1 MDSISGLN
9 SLQNYQAELA
19 KASGFNQD
27 DFAAHK
33 TSFSNYLGQALN
45 GLNDN
50 LNTMDQATTGIITG
64 KNNDLGTAMVKM
76 TEAQLSVQTAVQ
88 VRNKVLDAYNDIKN
102 MQF

>member
-9 SLQNYQAELA
+9 SLQNYQATLA
-19 KASGFNQD
+19 KASGFNAD
-27 DFAAHK
+27 DFAAQK
-33 TSFSNYLGQALN
+33 TSFGNYLGQALN
-45 GLNDN
+45 GLNNN
-50 LNTMDQATTGIITG
+50 LNAMDQATTGIITG
-64 KNNDLGTAMVKM
+64 TSNDLGTAMIKM